1 MSAPITNAKLAKGI
15 SEVSGAARLAGLRE
29 LTVRLVE
36 PDHDPYADRRL
47 ATAPELEV
55 VVRRSCCTVTV
66 RVTVGVGVWGQAL
79 ACVHQDATGRGA
91 VR

>member
-1 MSAPITNAKLAKGI
+1 MSAPITNAKLAAGI
-15 SEVSGAARLAGLRE
+15 TDVSGAARLAGLRE

-36 PDHDPYADRRL
+36 AEDDSFADRRQVG
-47 ATAPELEV
+47 APELEV
-55 VVRRSCCTVTV
+55 TLRRACCTVTV
-66 RVTVGVGVWGQAL
+66 RVSVGAGVWGQSL